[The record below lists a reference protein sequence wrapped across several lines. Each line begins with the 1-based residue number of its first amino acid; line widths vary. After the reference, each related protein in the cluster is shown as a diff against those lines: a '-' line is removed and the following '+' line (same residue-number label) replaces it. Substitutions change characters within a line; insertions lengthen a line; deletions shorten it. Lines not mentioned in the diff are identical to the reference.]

1 MKGTE
6 LKERLLGE
14 AGKVIIGKDAVI
26 EQLLVAILA
35 GGHVLLEDVPGTG
48 KTKLA
53 RTIAGCL
60 DASFSRIQFTPD
72 LLPSD
77 VTGLSVFDRKT
88 SEFVLKKGPVFTNI
102 LLADEINR
110 ATPRT
115 QAGLLEAMEELQV
128 TIDGNTMLL
137 PEPFLV
143 IATENPIE
151 NMGTF
156 PLPEAQLDRF
166 LMKLSMGY
174 PEEKD
179 EKTVL
184 YYHSAGDPIADLTAV
199 LTTGD
204 ILDARKAV
212 GQVQVSEE
220 IRSYIVSIGKA
231 TRESNLFR
239 LGVSTR
245 GLLALQKCAMC
256 LAYLSDR
263 DYVIPDDVISMTV
276 PVLAHRVIPSS
287 FAHKAPAYEL
297 IQRIVKELDVPTEG
311 FE

>member
-1 MKGTE
+1 
-6 LKERLLGE
+6 
-14 AGKVIIGKDAVI
+14 
-26 EQLLVAILA
+26 
-35 GGHVLLEDVPGTG
+35 
-48 KTKLA
+48 
-53 RTIAGCL
+53 
-60 DASFSRIQFTPD
+60 
-72 LLPSD
+72 
-77 VTGLSVFDRKT
+77 
-88 SEFVLKKGPVFTNI
+88 
-102 LLADEINR
+102 
-110 ATPRT
+110 
-115 QAGLLEAMEELQV
+115 
-128 TIDGNTMLL
+128 
-137 PEPFLV
+137 
-143 IATENPIE
+143 
-151 NMGTF
+151 
-156 PLPEAQLDRF
+156 
-166 LMKLSMGY
+166 
-174 PEEKD
+174 
-179 EKTVL
+179 
-184 YYHSAGDPIADLTAV
+184 V